1 MRKNTAGEFMD
12 IETLIKSGQ
21 SVQLYPQGYSMYPL
35 LVPGRDEVILSPLP
49 ARPLRRGDV
58 ALYRRDTGILVLHR
72 ICRCKKDGYYMVGD
86 NQVQIEGPLRKEQLI
101 GIMTGFVRK
110 GKLFSVS
117 SPCYRILAGIWL
129 AMRPLRRCIMVPGA
143 KLKKIVKDL
152 FRKNG

>member
-72 ICRCKKDGYYMVGD
+72 ICRCKKDGYYTVGD

>member
-1 MRKNTAGEFMD
+1 MRKNIAGEFMD

-49 ARPLRRGDV
+49 DRPLRRGDV

-72 ICRCKKDGYYMVGD
+72 ICRCKRDGYYMVGD
-86 NQVQIEGPLRKEQLI
+86 NQVQMEGPLRKEQII
-101 GIMTGFVRK
+101 GMMTGFVRK

-117 SPCYRILAGIWL
+117 DLWYRILSGTWL
-129 AMRPLRRCIMVPGA
+129 LMRPVRRCIMVPGA
-143 KLKKIVKDL
+143 KIKKIVRHL
-152 FRKNG
+152 VRKN